1 MCNADLR
8 IGEIHQFC
16 ELPEDAQS
24 RMWAVRSQL
33 NLSAR
38 AYPTRAHDRPSR
50 QAEEIQSADLPE
62 ALQYPPNLGLS

>member
-8 IGEIHQFC
+8 IGEIRQFC
-16 ELPEDAQS
+16 ELPEDAQN

-50 QAEEIQSADLPE
+50 EAEEIQSADLPE
-62 ALQYPPNLGLS
+62 HFNTGQIWG